1 MAARENLEVLS
12 NSAEL
17 DEAEESPPNGA
28 ARPKLVPI
36 PILSHALSN
45 TSGLL
50 ILNTDETIRYL
61 PLGEVYLGFQ
71 PAGVFRAWRVQFS
84 ALNWRP
90 GGFLGVQLRC
100 TTPWTRNLFKPRPSF
115 ALVLA
120 YSRALHYLKLL
131 PPDVVLSAG
140 GQ

>member
-1 MAARENLEVLS
+1 MAESENLEVLS

-17 DEAEESPPNGA
+17 DEAEESPLNGA

-50 ILNTDETIRYL
+50 ILNTDEVVRFL
-61 PLGEVYLGFQ
+61 FLGKVSVCFKQ
-71 PAGVFRAWRVQFS
+71 AGVFRAWRVQFS

-90 GGFLGVQLRC
+90 GGFSGVQLRC
-100 TTPWTRNLFKPRPSF
+100 TTPWTRNLFNPPQLAVILAFPR
-115 ALVLA
+115 
-120 YSRALHYLKLL
+120 K
-131 PPDVVLSAG
+131 
-140 GQ
+140 